1 MPTIAVVIIGRDA
14 AGLLQNV
21 QQRNLAVFSQ
31 AQRVVYVDS
40 NSSDQSC
47 RLAKANGWTVVKLD
61 PGSVLSAAAG
71 RHAGALHCQE
81 DYILFLDADME
92 LQIPSFEFLNRL
104 DRLRAE
110 GIAGASGSIVDI
122 FPTGNRH
129 TRHSPEPPMGDL
141 LHFGGML
148 LIDRKA
154 LLSAGNWNPDVIAHE
169 EDELYS
175 RLRKSGRRLVRLPE
189 MVCLHYTDQTSLV
202 RSLIMNYIPL
212 TAKERR
218 VFPGIGMAFR
228 SAWQAGST
236 IDLLKI
242 TPEPAITALAFA
254 FILCLGCWNGW
265 FSVIPLVPWMGFVI
279 TRRSLPYLAVC
290 PAKTL
295 QMMVGLFCYR
305 RKPLL
310 YNEM

>member
-92 LQIPSFEFLNRL
+92 LQIPSFEFLNQL

-110 GIAGASGSIVDI
+110 GIAGAISS
-122 FPTGNRH
+122 
-129 TRHSPEPPMGDL
+129 
-141 LHFGGML
+141 
-148 LIDRKA
+148 
-154 LLSAGNWNPDVIAHE
+154 
-169 EDELYS
+169 
-175 RLRKSGRRLVRLPE
+175 
-189 MVCLHYTDQTSLV
+189 
-202 RSLIMNYIPL
+202 
-212 TAKERR
+212 
-218 VFPGIGMAFR
+218 
-228 SAWQAGST
+228 
-236 IDLLKI
+236 
-242 TPEPAITALAFA
+242 
-254 FILCLGCWNGW
+254 
-265 FSVIPLVPWMGFVI
+265 
-279 TRRSLPYLAVC
+279 
-290 PAKTL
+290 
-295 QMMVGLFCYR
+295 
-305 RKPLL
+305 
-310 YNEM
+310 